1 MTFGTFVLPNALLEP
16 LADPAATL
24 GIQQFSGYRAS
35 EQAREFQGKNSIFD
49 AILQKSHSLDLNYED
64 QCSAK
69 YYFDLVRTLRDF
81 HGEFDRVVEVGVY
94 MGGSSNVLAG
104 CIPSFNFDL
113 DMVDVHIPYL
123 HFSYERIRR
132 LYPNCTGRIRL
143 FHGDLPS
150 YVRAVLNEDDG
161 EKYVVHHDGSHEF
174 NDVVRDM
181 ASLSFIKER
190 LCAIIAQDTHLRGT
204 PKYMNFVDMAMYAVF
219 GMDLQFAPIGCCYA
233 ARDPRTNP
241 NIYEGNYFMPEAPEG
256 FVLPMA
262 FNKFKYP
269 HPNMP
274 MEQFVPPE
282 CVSQPKAYAA

>member
-1 MTFGTFVLPNALLEP
+1 
-16 LADPAATL
+16 
-24 GIQQFSGYRAS
+24 
-35 EQAREFQGKNSIFD
+35 
-49 AILQKSHSLDLNYED
+49 
-64 QCSAK
+64 
-69 YYFDLVRTLRDF
+69 
-81 HGEFDRVVEVGVY
+81 
-94 MGGSSNVLAG
+94 MGGSSNLLADY
-104 CIPSFNFDL
+104 IPSFNFDL

-123 HFSYERIRR
+123 QFSYERIRR
-132 LYPNCTGRIRL
+132 LYPDFTSRIRL

-150 YVRAVLNEDDG
+150 YVRAVLNGDDG
-161 EKYVVHHDGSHEF
+161 GKYVVHHDGSYEF

-204 PKYMNFVDMAMYAVF
+204 PKYMNVVDMAMYAVF
-219 GMDLQFAPIGCCYA
+219 GMDLQFAPIGFCYA
-233 ARDPRTNP
+233 AKDPRANP

-282 CVSQPKAYAA
+282 CVPQPKAYAA